1 MKLLHLDS
9 SALGEYSAT
18 REIGQA
24 VVQELKKHGP
34 LEVTYRDLHAN
45 PLPHFT
51 KHFNSLSEEAQ
62 ADERILQQFE
72 ETDVFVLGAPM
83 YNLSIPTTLKAWI
96 DRILIA
102 GRTFRYTE
110 NGPQGLVSGKKVII
124 VSARGSAY
132 GDQFPMDH
140 QESYLKDIF
149 NFLGVQDVFVV
160 RAEGMAFPTRPQS
173 INQTINSISE
183 MFAVPVQ
190 N

>member
-1 MKLLHLDS
+1 M
-9 SALGEYSAT
+9 
-18 REIGQA
+18 
-24 VVQELKKHGP
+24 
-34 LEVTYRDLHAN
+34 
-45 PLPHFT
+45 
-51 KHFNSLSEEAQ
+51 
-62 ADERILQQFE
+62 
-72 ETDVFVLGAPM
+72 
-83 YNLSIPTTLKAWI
+83 KAWI

-149 NFLGVQDVFVV
+149 NFLGVQDVFIV
-160 RAEGMAFPTRPQS
+160 RAEGMAFPTRSQS
-173 INQTINSISE
+173 ISQTINSIPE
-183 MFAVPVQ
+183 MFAIHAQ

>member
-18 REIGQA
+18 REIGHA
-24 VVQELKKHGP
+24 IVQELKKHGP
-34 LEVTYRDLHAN
+34 LDVTYRDLHTD
-45 PLPHFT
+45 PIPHFV
-51 KHFNSLSEEAQ
+51 KHLDSLSAEAQ
-62 ADERILQQFE
+62 VDERILQQFE

-149 NFLGVQDVFVV
+149 NFLGVQDVFIV
-160 RAEGMAFPTRPQS
+160 RAEGMAFPTRSQS
-173 INQTINSISE
+173 ISQTINSIPE
-183 MFAVPVQ
+183 MFAIPAQ

>member
-45 PLPHFT
+45 PLPHFI
-51 KHFNSLSEEAQ
+51 KHFNNLSEEAQ

-160 RAEGMAFPTRPQS
+160 RAEGMAFPTRSQS
-173 INQTINSISE
+173 ISKAINSIPQ
-183 MFAVPVQ
+183 MFAIPAS

>member
-1 MKLLHLDS
+1 MHV
-9 SALGEYSAT
+9 E
-18 REIGQA
+18 
-24 VVQELKKHGP
+24 
-34 LEVTYRDLHAN
+34 
-45 PLPHFT
+45 PLPHFS
-51 KHFNSLSEEAQ
+51 KHFDSLSEEAQ
-62 ADERILQQFE
+62 VDERILQQFE
-72 ETDVFVLGAPM
+72 ETDIFVLGAPM

-149 NFLGVQDVFVV
+149 NFLGIQDVFVV
-160 RAEGMAFPTRPQS
+160 RAEGMAFPTRSQS
-173 INQTINSISE
+173 ISKAINSIPQ
-183 MFAVPVQ
+183 MFAIPAP